1 MVRVQVLGKAQRRGG
16 WPSPED
22 KDVRKKLKHGA
33 RVMVSGLHVRF
44 GNIRKGL
51 AEMLVRIFCDVG

>member
-1 MVRVQVLGKAQRRGG
+1 MVRVWVLGKALRRGG

-22 KDVRKKLKHGA
+22 KDVIKKLKHGA

-44 GNIRKGL
+44 GIYGKVWQR
-51 AEMLVRIFCDVG
+51 CW